1 MKEPTEHLTTMAESL
16 AVLRERLPEWP
27 PIKNDES
34 KIRAALQVLTPEYRA
49 AARSRNSSARV
60 GRWWSTGFEDPR
72 RCGMQELELELK
84 RLLETAWKLQLGPDR
99 NQIFRELEQ
108 FRLRINALQERAE
121 LPERKN
127 APA

>member
-1 MKEPTEHLTTMAESL
+1 M
-16 AVLRERLPEWP
+16 LRERLPEWP

-34 KIRAALQVLTPEYRA
+34 KIRAAPQVLTPEYRA
-49 AARSRNSSARV
+49 AARSRDSSARG
-60 GRWWSTGFEDPR
+60 GRWWSTGFEEPR